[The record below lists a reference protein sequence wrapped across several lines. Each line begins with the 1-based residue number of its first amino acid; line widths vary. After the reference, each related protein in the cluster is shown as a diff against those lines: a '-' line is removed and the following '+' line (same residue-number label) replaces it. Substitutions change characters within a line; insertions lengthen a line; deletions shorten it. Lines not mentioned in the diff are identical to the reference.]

1 MSSLY
6 HGLIWE
12 GSLLWQATYKGTNF
26 REVKEACHTQE
37 DNWGKG
43 GPSPRKSL
51 QGLAPYAWHSVFF
64 SVSWGTAG
72 ILIQSLPS
80 VHYVSSSSS
89 ELCLM
94 LYSLHVSYKH
104 PFTVSISWKW
114 QSRQHSF
121 SWIVPSALTAGQ
133 VWCRFKLEVL
143 KSSLWT
149 RGEQWF

>member
-6 HGLIWE
+6 RGLIRE
-12 GSLLWQATYKGTNF
+12 GSLLWQATYKGTDF
-26 REVKEACHTQE
+26 REVKKAFCHTQE

-43 GPSPRKSL
+43 GTSPRKPL
-51 QGLAPYAWHSVFF
+51 QGLAPYSWLSVFF

-94 LYSLHVSYKH
+94 LYSLHVSCKH
-104 PFTVSISWKW
+104 PFTVSISWK
-114 QSRQHSF
+114 RHLF
-121 SWIVPSALTAGQ
+121 SWVVPSALTAGQ
-133 VWCRFKLEVL
+133 IWCRFKLEVL
-143 KSSLWT
+143 KYSLWT